1 MNTKVILCILKNL
14 LNKNNMHYD
23 IKEDYINQLKILGSS
38 GTDGRDRAKAY
49 ERIEEIKEIESWKDF
64 GGI

>member
-1 MNTKVILCILKNL
+1 MKVILCILKNL

-23 IKEDYINQLKILGSS
+23 IKEDYINQLKILSS
-38 GTDGRDRAKAY
+38 PGTDGRDRAKAY
-49 ERIEEIKEIESWKDF
+49 DRIEKIKEIESYKDF

>member
-23 IKEDYINQLKILGSS
+23 IKEDYINQLKILDSP

-49 ERIEEIKEIESWKDF
+49 DRIEKIKEIESYKDF

>member
-1 MNTKVILCILKNL
+1 MNMKVILCILKNL

-23 IKEDYINQLKILGSS
+23 IKEDYINQLKILSS
-38 GTDGRDRAKAY
+38 PGTDGRDRAKAY
-49 ERIEEIKEIESWKDF
+49 DRIEKIKEIESYKDF

>member
-1 MNTKVILCILKNL
+1 MNMKVILCILKNL

-23 IKEDYINQLKILGSS
+23 IKEDYINQLKILSS
-38 GTDGRDRAKAY
+38 PGTDGRDRAKAY
-49 ERIEEIKEIESWKDF
+49 DRIKEIKEIESWKNF

>member
-1 MNTKVILCILKNL
+1 
-14 LNKNNMHYD
+14 MHYD
-23 IKEDYINQLKILGSS
+23 IKEDYINQLKILGSP

-49 ERIEEIKEIESWKDF
+49 ERIEKIKEIESYKDF

>member
-23 IKEDYINQLKILGSS
+23 IKEDYINQLKILSS
-38 GTDGRDRAKAY
+38 PGTDGRDRAKAY
-49 ERIEEIKEIESWKDF
+49 DRIEKIKEIESYKDF